1 MNRRGFLG
9 LLSKLAVVGSAIG
22 VAPALLAPLEAL
34 TPEPEAKVLSQEE
47 WTAILSSKPSFA
59 LAS

>member
-9 LLSKLAVVGSAIG
+9 LLSKLAVVGSALG

-34 TPEPEAKVLSQEE
+34 EPEPEPKALSPEE
-47 WTAILSSKPSFA
+47 WTALLSSKPSFA

>member
-9 LLSKLAVVGSAIG
+9 LISKLAVVASAMG

-34 TPEPEAKVLSQEE
+34 EPEPEAKVLSQEE
-47 WTAILSSKPSFA
+47 WTALLASKPSFA